1 MSKTVVL
8 VDMDM
13 TLNKMSDTFT
23 DYLKKYYPWPLEEPK
38 EENMTKYEMM
48 TWYRPKIPQHLHEGL
63 MSRVFGTRGFWEAI
77 PPQEHAAE
85 VMEAM
90 DKKFDVH
97 IVTSPWIDYKDC
109 YKEKRNWVEEHL
121 PFFDVVKIIFT
132 RNKHLIN
139 GDVIIDDAPH
149 YLDEFPNEKII
160 FDQPYNR
167 KTKGDHRVT
176 DWLEIRE
183 ILWKEY

>member
-1 MSKTVVL
+1 MSKTIVL

-13 TLNKMSDTFT
+13 TLNHMEITFT
-23 DYLKKYYPWPLEEPK
+23 DYLKKYYPWPLEEL
-38 EENMTKYEMM
+38 EEKNMTKYEMM
-48 TWYRPKIPQHLHEGL
+48 TWYRPRIPEIMHKELIA
-63 MSRVFGTRGFWEAI
+63 RVFNTRGFWEVI
-77 PPQEHAAE
+77 PIQKHAAE
-85 VMEAM
+85 VMEEM
-90 DKKFDVH
+90 VEKFDVH

-121 PFFDVVKIIFT
+121 PFFDVVNIIFT
-132 RNKHLIN
+132 RNKYLIN
-139 GDVIIDDAPH
+139 GDVLIDDAPH
-149 YLDEFPNEKII
+149 YLDEFPNEKIV

-167 KTKGDHRVT
+167 EVKGDHRVT

>member
-1 MSKTVVL
+1 MNKTIVL

-13 TLNKMSDTFT
+13 TLNNMDITFI
-23 DYLKKYYPWPLEEPK
+23 DYLKKYYPWPLEPVK
-38 EENMTKYEMM
+38 KENMTEYDMM
-48 TWYRPKIPQHLHEGL
+48 QWFRPKIPQHMHKGL
-63 MSRVFGTRGFWEAI
+63 MSRVFNARGFWEVI
-77 PPQEHAAE
+77 PIKEHAAE

-90 DKKFDVH
+90 HKKFDVH
-97 IVTSPWIDYKDC
+97 IVTSPWIDYKGC
-109 YKEKRNWVEEHL
+109 YEEKRNWVEDNL
-121 PFFDVVKIIFT
+121 PFFDIAKIIFT
-132 RNKHLIN
+132 KNKYLIA

-160 FDQPYNR
+160 FDQPYNK

-176 DWLEIRE
+176 NWLEVKD